1 MAWYIDTS
9 ALVKLVTVEAET
21 AALHEWVTTHQ
32 PELVASDLLRTELQR
47 AVRRSGTSRPIDIE
61 EGLAAIDL
69 LPATA
74 AVFDAAAELEPDD
87 LRTLDS
93 VHLATALG
101 IADDCDGLLTYDP
114 RLAAAARHHG
124 LTVISPS

>member
-21 AALHEWVTTHQ
+21 AALHEWVADHH
-32 PELVASDLLRTELQR
+32 PELVASDLARTELQR
-47 AVRRSGTSRPIDIE
+47 AVRRSGTAQPLDIDD
-61 EGLAAIDL
+61 GLAAIDL
-69 LPATA
+69 LPATPTI
-74 AVFDAAAELEPDD
+74 FEAAAELEPLD

-101 IADDCDGLLTYDP
+101 IADDIDGLITYDD
-114 RLAAAARHHG
+114 RLADAARHHG
-124 LTVISPS
+124 ITVIAPT

>member
-21 AALHEWVTTHQ
+21 AALHEWVANHR

-47 AVRRSGTSRPIDIE
+47 AVRRNGTAQPIDIE

-69 LPATA
+69 LPATP
-74 AVFDAAAELEPDD
+74 AVLDAAAELEPAD

-101 IADDCDGLLTYDP
+101 IADDCDGLITYDS

>member
-9 ALVKLVTVEAET
+9 AIVKLVTVEAET
-21 AALHEWVTTHQ
+21 AALHEWVAEHQ

-61 EGLAAIDL
+61 EGLAAIDF
-69 LPATA
+69 LPATPG
-74 AVFDAAAELEPDD
+74 VFDAAAELEPAD

-101 IADDCDGLLTYDP
+101 IADDIDGLITYDP

-124 LTVISPS
+124 LTVISPT

>member
-21 AALHEWVTTHQ
+21 AALHEWVADHN

-61 EGLAAIDL
+61 EGLAAIDF
-69 LPATA
+69 LPATPG
-74 AVFDAAAELEPDD
+74 VLDAAAELEPAD

-101 IADDCDGLLTYDP
+101 IADDCEGVITYDA
-114 RLAAAARHHG
+114 RLAAAAHHHG

>member
-9 ALVKLVTVEAET
+9 ALVKLISVETET
-21 AALHEWVTTHQ
+21 PALHEWVAAHQ

-47 AVRRSGTSRPIDIE
+47 AVHRSGTAQPINID

-74 AVFDAAAELEPDD
+74 AVFDAAARLAPPD
-87 LRTLDS
+87 LCTLDA

-101 IADDCDGLLTYDP
+101 IIDDCDGIITYDD
-114 RLAAAARHHG
+114 RLTRAARAHG
-124 LTVISPS
+124 LEVIAPT

>member
-9 ALVKLVTVEAET
+9 AIVKLVTVEAET
-21 AALHEWVTTHQ
+21 AALHEWVADHQ

-47 AVRRSGTSRPIDIE
+47 AVLRSGTSQPIDIE
-61 EGLAAIDL
+61 EGLAAIDF
-69 LPATA
+69 LPATPG
-74 AVFDAAAELEPDD
+74 VFDAAAELEPAD

-101 IADDCDGLLTYDP
+101 IADDIDGLITYDP
-114 RLAAAARHHG
+114 LLAAAARQHG

>member
-9 ALVKLVTVEAET
+9 ALVKLVTVEPET
-21 AALHEWVTTHQ
+21 AALHEWVADHQ

-47 AVRRSGTSRPIDIE
+47 AVRRSGTSEPIDIE

-69 LPATA
+69 LPATP

-101 IADDCDGLLTYDP
+101 IADDCDGLITYDA
-114 RLAAAARHHG
+114 RLADAARHHG
-124 LTVISPS
+124 LTVLSPT

>member
-9 ALVKLVTVEAET
+9 AIVKLVTVEAET
-21 AALHEWVTTHQ
+21 AALHEWVAEHQ

-47 AVRRSGTSRPIDIE
+47 AVRRSGTSQPIDIE

-69 LPATA
+69 LPATPG
-74 AVFDAAAELEPDD
+74 VFDAAAELEPAD

-101 IADDCDGLLTYDP
+101 IADDCDGLITYDS

>member
-21 AALHEWVTTHQ
+21 AALHEWVADHH

-69 LPATA
+69 LPATP
-74 AVFDAAAELEPDD
+74 AVFDAAAGLEPDD

-101 IADDCDGLLTYDP
+101 IADDCDGLITYDA
-114 RLAAAARHHG
+114 RLAGAARHHG
-124 LTVISPS
+124 LTVIAPS

>member
-21 AALHEWVTTHQ
+21 AALHEWVAANH
-32 PELVASDLLRTELQR
+32 PELVASDVLRTELQR
-47 AVRRSGTSRPIDIE
+47 AVRRSGTSQPIDIE

-69 LPATA
+69 LPATP
-74 AVFDAAAELEPDD
+74 AVFDAAAELEPAD

-101 IADDCDGLLTYDP
+101 IVDDIDGLITYDP